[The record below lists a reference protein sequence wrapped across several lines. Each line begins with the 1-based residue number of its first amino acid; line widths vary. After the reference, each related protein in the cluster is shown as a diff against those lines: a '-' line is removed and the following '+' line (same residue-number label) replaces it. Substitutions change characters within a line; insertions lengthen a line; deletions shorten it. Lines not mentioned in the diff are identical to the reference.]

1 MKALLLE
8 RAMRKIAILVAG
20 LALMCAGSL
29 RAEAGTVSLKLHNG
43 LVTID
48 AKDAS
53 IHQIIAEW
61 QKAGRT
67 LFIDAD
73 GLTGPPITLQL
84 SNVPERQA
92 LDLILKSAAGYM
104 AAPRSTLIPNASVY
118 DRVFVLASSTA
129 PPAPPPGAIR
139 RAPVVLFPQSP
150 NQNPRQIPVFRPR
163 FPARPPAN
171 GDEDNGPDGEDGD
184 NAAQAPAASPVV
196 TAPVGTSQ
204 PGLVIVPQKKKPDGG
219 SQ

>member
-1 MKALLLE
+1 MDALLLE

-20 LALMCAGSL
+20 LALVLAGSL

-61 QKAGRT
+61 QKVGRT

-73 GLTGPPITLQL
+73 GLAGPPITLQL
-84 SNVPERQA
+84 SDVPERQA

-104 AAPRSTLIPNASVY
+104 AAPRSMLVPNASVY
-118 DRVFVLASSTA
+118 DRIFVLASSVA

-139 RAPVVLFPQSP
+139 RPPVVLYPQSP

-171 GDEDNGPDGEDGD
+171 GDQDNDSDDEDDD
-184 NAAQAPAASPVV
+184 AAQAPAASPVV
-196 TAPVGTSQ
+196 TAPAGTSQ

-219 SQ
+219 GQ